1 MLMLIRRKMHT
12 FRGEETTH
20 MTSRYYSW
28 SRCSFVNRSLYNFI
42 WCTVFIL
49 YYIELISYQSLQV
62 TKYSYVCTIQVLYIC
77 INWSMRYSQNI
88 WFGEAVSLMLKPE
101 MDVGPNVW

>member
-1 MLMLIRRKMHT
+1 MLIRRKMHT

-49 YYIELISYQSLQV
+49 YYIEL
-62 TKYSYVCTIQVLYIC
+62 
-77 INWSMRYSQNI
+77 
-88 WFGEAVSLMLKPE
+88 
-101 MDVGPNVW
+101 